1 MNKSVLQAILAF
13 ALSGAVFAAEPSVS
27 WISGSN
33 PPDLSRQP
41 ANPTTN
47 DVISFTLPTDVY
59 SSRREA
65 ELILGG
71 KPTLTIN
78 PAQMRIELDF
88 VPPASSGSSAYNPVS
103 GLEGHFG
110 PLAEGWWTLF
120 IQFPGTIFIDPFRV
134 RFADPAPVISGRVHT
149 ADGVGIAN
157 VILIFSNSG
166 GVAIT
171 SAKGNYA
178 KEVPFGWSGKATPFK
193 DGFVFDPPERTY
205 SNVKSSIP
213 GQDYEGREV
222 GAPVDRFFTEQF
234 VPGKDV
240 FDLAN
245 KSILFTPTKD
255 GASYTAELKD
265 ISQLPV
271 DPAGGVDL
279 GLGDDDFKFVK
290 LTVPAMVSIFGQS
303 FGGVYV
309 GSNGYITFTEGDRRY
324 AESLERHF
332 DLLRVSGLFRDLNPS
347 AGGQVLWTY
356 LSDRVAV
363 TWSKVPEYGRTK
375 PNTFQIELFFDGRI
389 RLSWLA
395 IAAEGGIV
403 GLSDGA
409 GLPPDFV
416 ETDLSELG
424 KTPPPP
430 PPPPMKDFL
439 TEEFSSGD
447 TFDLQYASVL
457 FTPTADRTTYVG
469 SLQDITQLPTN
480 PAGGTNLPLR
490 DDFFVL
496 VTLSSNARVRIFDQS
511 FSRFYVGSNG
521 YITFTR
527 GDQDFSQTL
536 AEHFE
541 ILRVSGLYTDLTLAR
556 EGLASAKQLADRVAV
571 TWQAVPEFHNTSPN
585 TFQIELF
592 YDGRIRLSW
601 LEIGSRENI
610 VGLSNGLGLPAD
622 FEETDFSIRYAK
634 P

>member
-1 MNKSVLQAILAF
+1 MNKFVLQAILMF
-13 ALSGAVFAAEPSVS
+13 VFSGAALGAEPSIS
-27 WISGSN
+27 WIPGPN
-33 PPDLSRQP
+33 PPDFSRQP

-47 DVISFTLPTDVY
+47 DVISFTIPTDVY
-59 SSRREA
+59 RNQREA
-65 ELILGG
+65 EQILGG
-71 KPTLTIN
+71 KPTLTID
-78 PAQMRIELDF
+78 PGRMRIELKF

-110 PLAEGWWTLF
+110 PLAEGWWTF
-120 IQFPGTIFIDPFRV
+120 FVQFSGTIYIDPFRV
-134 RFADPAPVISGRVHT
+134 NFAAPAPVISGRVRT
-149 ADGVGIAN
+149 PDGFGIDN

-171 SAKGNYA
+171 SNKGAYSH
-178 KEVPFGWSGKATPFK
+178 EVPYGWSGKATPFK
-193 DGFVFDPPERTY
+193 DGFVFDPPDRSY
-205 SNVKSSIP
+205 SNVVSSIP
-213 GQDYEGREV
+213 GQDYEGLEV

-234 VPGKDV
+234 VPGQDT

-245 KSILFTPTKD
+245 KSILFTPTAD
-255 GASYTAELKD
+255 GASYTGEIKD
-265 ISQLPV
+265 IAKLPL
-271 DPAGGVDL
+271 DPTGGVNL

-290 LTVPAMVSIFGQS
+290 LTSPASVSIYGQS
-303 FGGVYV
+303 FTGIYV

-332 DLLRVSGLFRDLNPS
+332 DLLRVSGLFRDLNPA
-347 AGGQVLWTY
+347 AGGQVISTY
-356 LSDRVAV
+356 AGDRVAV
-363 TWSKVPEYGRTK
+363 TWSKVPEYGRTS

-416 ETDLSELG
+416 QTDLSELG

-430 PPPPMKDFL
+430 PSVPDHL

-480 PAGGTNLPLR
+480 PFGGTNLPLR
-490 DDFFVL
+490 DDIFVL
-496 VTLSSNARVRIFDQS
+496 VTLSNNARVRIFDQS

-592 YDGRIRLSW
+592 YDGRIRFSW
-601 LEIGSRENI
+601 LDIGSRENI

-622 FEETDFSIRYAK
+622 FEETDFSVRYAK